1 MKIWEVDARNFAHDF
16 KELRL
21 DSQLTQKEL
30 ANRLHK
36 VSQSAVA
43 NWEQEVS
50 LPNLATLIEI
60 AKIFKVDE
68 IRIDTKRG
76 WYW

>member
-1 MKIWEVDARNFAHDF
+1 MKIWEVDARNFAYDI

-21 DSQLTQKEL
+21 DAQLTQKEL

-36 VSQSAVA
+36 VSVSGVK
-43 NWEQEVS
+43 NWEQGVS
-50 LPNLATLIEI
+50 LPNLASLIEV
-60 AKIFKVDE
+60 AQVLKVDE

>member
-1 MKIWEVDARNFAHDF
+1 MKIWEVDARSFAHDI

-21 DSQLTQKEL
+21 DAQLTQKDL

-36 VSQSAVA
+36 VSVSGIK

-60 AKIFKVDE
+60 AKVFKIDE

-76 WYW
+76 WYR

>member
-1 MKIWEVDARNFAHDF
+1 MKIWEVDARNFAHDI

-21 DSQLTQKEL
+21 DAQLTQIQL

-36 VSQSAVA
+36 VSTSSIK
-43 NWEQEVS
+43 NWEQGVS

-60 AKIFKVDE
+60 AQVLKVDE
-68 IRIDTKRG
+68 IRVDTKRG

>member
-1 MKIWEVDARNFAHDF
+1 MKIWEVDARNFAHEF
-16 KELRL
+16 RELRL
-21 DSQLTQKEL
+21 DAQLTQKEL

-50 LPNLATLIEI
+50 LPNLATLI
-60 AKIFKVDE
+60 
-68 IRIDTKRG
+68 
-76 WYW
+76 